1 MNITAPRQI
10 LFIGSLPP
18 NKSAA
23 AALGLHVAEVLA
35 DACDI
40 AFVIDDLAPPA
51 PADLPFPV
59 LRQRELIENWAGYST
74 WPRLYVIGGEGDSLG
89 PLELLQKAPG
99 TVLPASLDM
108 FGLAESFC
116 KATGTWPDDYW
127 HWLEAQTGTAAKTL
141 YTARIHH
148 RRESLMQG
156 RDTPAFDLLLD
167 NATAVIAPS
176 PAATR
181 ALTASGITPSA
192 ILDIL
197 PAGEPHPIDETPVR
211 SVLYV
216 SDTSRACQAVQA
228 DLGVFDAMA
237 HISHHTI
244 HPAARHLSAAIQ
256 EADIVAILSGKDDAC
271 SPALALAMMHG
282 KVIITAGQPWVAHL
296 PQDCHLGLP
305 HDGAL
310 QTLTATVAATVT
322 DKALRQSLHTG
333 QRASMA
339 SSNTSLL
346 TAMAQPALP
355 ETTVAQ
361 PATPAPTPARQGQS
375 TPAAPKGPVALVGA
389 VPPPSVLQAIAP
401 GLDLERCPRFATPAL
416 AARMGRIAHHS
427 PASLLG
433 QMGFEAPLIA
443 EESVTVQAHRPA
455 QLFDTVREG
464 LQTKSA
470 LAFACNVAG
479 AEDGTALLRDPKT
492 RPSLHVTVGF
502 DEQDRKAP
510 PRGHDSRTGLF
521 WSHDTV
527 RHSMQCILLVGAAG
541 ASFTLRATDGLAYM
555 VASQHGSSI
564 LHGETICRL
573 VSDDLGLVEFRLL
586 PLDGPNGAPLDSLAL
601 RKQLADNGLIL
612 EWS

>member
-1 MNITAPRQI
+1 MNITTPRQI
-10 LFIGSLPP
+10 LIIGSLPP

-35 DACDI
+35 DTCDI
-40 AFVIDDLAPPA
+40 IFVIDDLAPPA
-51 PADLPFPV
+51 PVDLPFPV
-59 LRQRELIENWAGYST
+59 LRQRELIENWASYGAR
-74 WPRLYVIGGEGDSLG
+74 PRLYVIGGEGDSLG

-99 TVLPASLDM
+99 TVLPASLDL

-116 KATGTWPDDYW
+116 RTTGTWPADYW

-167 NATAVIAPS
+167 KATAVIAPS
-176 PAATR
+176 PAAAR

-192 ILDIL
+192 LLETL
-197 PAGEPHPIDETPVR
+197 PAGAPRPVDDRPVR
-211 SVLYV
+211 DVLYV
-216 SDTSRACQAVQA
+216 SDTSFACQAVQA

-237 HISHHTI
+237 HMSHRTI
-244 HPAARHLSAAIQ
+244 HPAARHLSAAVE
-256 EADIVAILSGKDDAC
+256 EADIVAILSGKDEAC
-271 SPALALAMMHG
+271 SPALALAMTHG
-282 KVIITAGQPWVAHL
+282 KVVITAGQPWAAHL
-296 PQDCHLGLP
+296 PKDCHLGLP
-305 HDGAL
+305 HDRAV
-310 QTLTATVAATVT
+310 QTLTATVAAAVS
-322 DKALRQSLHTG
+322 DKALRQSLHRG
-333 QRASMA
+333 RQAFMA

-346 TAMAQPALP
+346 TAVGQPALP
-355 ETTVAQ
+355 EATVAQ
-361 PATPAPTPARQGQS
+361 PATPAPVPAPQRQS
-375 TPAAPKGPVALVGA
+375 TSAEPTGPVALIGA

-443 EESVTVQAHRPA
+443 EESATVQAHRPA
-455 QLFDTVREG
+455 QPFDTVREG
-464 LQTKSA
+464 LQAKSA
-470 LAFACNVAG
+470 LAFACNVAD
-479 AEDGTALLRDPKT
+479 AEDGTALLRNPKT

-510 PRGHDSRTGLF
+510 PRGHDARSGLF

-527 RHSMQCILLVGAAG
+527 RHSMQCILLVGAER
-541 ASFTLRATDGLAYM
+541 ASFTLRTVDGLAYM
-555 VASQHGSSI
+555 VASQRGSSI
-564 LHGETICRL
+564 LHGETVCRL

-586 PLDGPNGAPLDSLAL
+586 PLDGPTGAPLDSLAL